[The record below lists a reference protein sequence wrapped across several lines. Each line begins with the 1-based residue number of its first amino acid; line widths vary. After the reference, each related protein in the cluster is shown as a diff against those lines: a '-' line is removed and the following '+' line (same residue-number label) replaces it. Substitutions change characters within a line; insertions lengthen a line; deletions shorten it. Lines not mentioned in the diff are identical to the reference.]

1 MLGESMKKIYYFIIA
16 YILFVIASGVIIYNS
31 FSPNKIGEIYS
42 SIYNPLE
49 YSIDTIKSDMD
60 AITVSNDKWDWS
72 KLKETK
78 INDKQLKNTYNL
90 LVSDIRTCYLL
101 SNDLENKTYSN
112 MKVMSFKNKKNITD
126 KELSELNKNENCLES
141 FDKYKT
147 LTLSDDQKL
156 SEKIKTQIGIIT
168 KHDSKN
174 VGYRTFDE
182 LLIEDMTT
190 MSQVASISKWLK
202 VEYYSH
208 IK

>member
-1 MLGESMKKIYYFIIA
+1 MKKIYYFIIA
-16 YILFVIASGVIIYNS
+16 YILFVIASGVVIYNS
-31 FSPNKIGEIYS
+31 FSPNKIGDVYS

-60 AITVSNDKWDWS
+60 AITVSNDKWNWS
-72 KLKETK
+72 KLKETNL
-78 INDKQLKNTYNL
+78 NDKQLKNTYNL

-112 MKVMSFKNKKNITD
+112 MKIMSFKNKKNITD

-141 FDKYKT
+141 FDKYNT
-147 LTLSDDQKL
+147 LTLSDNQKL
-156 SEKIKTQIGIIT
+156 SEKIRTQIGIIT
-168 KHDSKN
+168 KHDSLN

-182 LLIEDMTT
+182 LLIEEMTT
-190 MSQVASISKWLK
+190 MSKVASISKWLK